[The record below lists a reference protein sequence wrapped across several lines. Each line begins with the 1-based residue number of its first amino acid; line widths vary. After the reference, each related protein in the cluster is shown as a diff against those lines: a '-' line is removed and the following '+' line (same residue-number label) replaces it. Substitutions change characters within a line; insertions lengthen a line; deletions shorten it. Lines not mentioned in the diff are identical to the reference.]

1 MEFHQRMTALSTA
14 TDAGLVA
21 RCRDGDD
28 DAWEE
33 LVRRFSRYVLAIAQP
48 PEAWVLTAAR
58 LPATRR
64 AIEQIAA
71 LAGADATFRSQTLE
85 DLEGAL
91 ARAGLEASPA
101 LVEHLRDRL

>member
-1 MEFHQRMTALSTA
+1 MY
-14 TDAGLVA
+14 D
-21 RCRDGDD
+21 
-28 DAWEE
+28 EE
-33 LVRRFSRYVLAIAQP
+33 RIGELLRAMPQV
-48 PEAWVLTAAR
+48 PEAWVQTAAR

-71 LAGADATFRSQTLE
+71 LAEVDAGFRQDALR

-91 ARAGLEASPA
+91 QRAGLEPSPA

>member
-1 MEFHQRMTALSTA
+1 MYDEVRI
-14 TDAGLVA
+14 G
-21 RCRDGDD
+21 
-28 DAWEE
+28 E
-33 LVRRFSRYVLAIAQP
+33 LLRAMPQV
-48 PEAWVLTAAR
+48 PEAWVQTAAR

-71 LAGADATFRSQTLE
+71 LAEVDAGFREQALR

-91 ARAGLEASPA
+91 ERVGLEPSPA

>member
-1 MEFHQRMTALSTA
+1 MY
-14 TDAGLVA
+14 D
-21 RCRDGDD
+21 
-28 DAWEE
+28 EE
-33 LVRRFSRYVLAIAQP
+33 RIGELLRAMPQA

-64 AIEQIAA
+64 AIEQIAS
-71 LAGADATFRSQTLE
+71 LAEADAGFREDALR

-91 ARAGLEASPA
+91 ERAGLEPSPA

>member
-1 MEFHQRMTALSTA
+1 MPVPRHEYEMY
-14 TDAGLVA
+14 D
-21 RCRDGDD
+21 
-28 DAWEE
+28 EE
-33 LVRRFSRYVLAIAQP
+33 RIGELLRVMPQA

-71 LAGADATFRSQTLE
+71 LAGADATFRTQTLE

-91 ARAGLEASPA
+91 ARAGVEVSPA